1 MKIIEKKDVIET
13 IIDYLIEC
21 ELKKKIKI
29 ILLFFFYLKT
39 TSGDA

>member
-21 ELKKKIKI
+21 EIKKNKNYI
-29 ILLFFFYLKT
+29 IIFFYLKT